1 MKNIDDMELPELY
14 RRKKFLICGK
24 IPHLLNEQTD
34 LIKDMKETNEEQL
47 GSITELISSETGGLE
62 ENEAG
67 IYCNKYFSYNESG
80 EHKQVVNED
89 TINFTYEQQPEP
101 LQEEQNAI
109 MEMIT
114 EIENMQ
120 STKRKIF
127 RKFQQIKKRQSNMI
141 NILSKIQNAILKKLD
156 ENQIQSYPA
165 DQEDEDEGE
174 EEDEDQ
180 EDQDEM
186 QSDEEIIYENIMNDL
201 EC

>member
-14 RRKKFLICGK
+14 SRKKFLICGK

-34 LIKDMKETNEEQL
+34 LMKDMEETNEEQL
-47 GSITELISSETGGLE
+47 GWITELISSETGGLE
-62 ENEAG
+62 ENEAV

-114 EIENMQ
+114 EIENIQ
-120 STKRKIF
+120 STKREIF
-127 RKFQQIKKRQSNMI
+127 RKFQKIKKRQSNMI
-141 NILSKIQNAILKKLD
+141 HILSKIQNAILKKLD
-156 ENQIQSYPA
+156 ENQIQS